1 MIAVGGGLA
10 GAAFALELARNGHPV
25 IVLERAR
32 APQHKVCGE
41 FLSAEAQVLLQ
52 VLGLDLAS
60 LHAVPISHACL
71 VSEPYRAIFQLP
83 FVAAAVSRFRL
94 DQALLLAAQRAGAI
108 VVRGTAVL
116 GIEPHSHIVSV
127 KTHAETW
134 SASAIALA
142 TGKHSLRSFRRPR
155 GRMVGFKMHL
165 DSTTAT
171 RQLANQVQLVFFRA
185 GYMGACL
192 VENGTL
198 SIAWV
203 MTDELLREVGSTWPT
218 QRDYLA
224 RQSERIGDLLSGA
237 RPLFAKPL
245 ATASIPYG
253 YLRKDAA
260 DPRIFPI
267 GDQLAVVPSF
277 IGDGMAIAL
286 HTGLTA
292 ARTLLAGELAASYHH
307 KVIGLLRRQFGL
319 AHILGGLLETRIV
332 SPTVIAAAAYLP
344 SLATKLVAATRLH
357 GFGANAQE
365 FLHFC
370 AKGDPVKVSRR

>member
-1 MIAVGGGLA
+1 MSELPTIAVGGGLA
-10 GAAFALELARNGHPV
+10 GAAFALELARNGRPV
-25 IVLERAR
+25 IVLERAP

-41 FLSAEAQVLLQ
+41 FLSAEAQTLLQ
-52 VLGLDLAS
+52 VLGLDLES
-60 LHAVPISHACL
+60 LHAVPMSHACL
-71 VSEPYRAIFQLP
+71 VSEPYQAIFQLP

-94 DQALLLAAQRAGAI
+94 DQALLLAAQRAGAN

-116 GIEPHSHIVSV
+116 GIEPHPHAVLV
-127 KTHAETW
+127 KTHAKTW
-134 SASAIALA
+134 TASAIALA
-142 TGKHSLRSFRRPR
+142 TGKHSLRSFRRPL

-165 DSTTAT
+165 ESTAAN

-185 GYMGACL
+185 GYMGACV
-192 VENGTL
+192 VEAGTL

-203 MTDELLREVGSTWPT
+203 MTDELLRNVGSTWPA

-237 RPLFAKPL
+237 RPMFAKPA

-253 YLRKDAA
+253 YLRKEAI

-292 ARTLLAGELAASYHH
+292 ARSVLAGEAAASYHR
-307 KVIGLLRRQFGL
+307 KVIRLLQRQFGL
-319 AHILGGLLETRIV
+319 ARILGGLLETRIV
-332 SPTVIAAAAYLP
+332 SPTIIAAATYLP
-344 SLATKLVAATRLH
+344 SLATRVVAATRLH
-357 GFGANAQE
+357 GFDANAQE
-365 FLHFC
+365 L
-370 AKGDPVKVSRR
+370 

>member
-1 MIAVGGGLA
+1 MSKLPAIAVGGGLA

-41 FLSAEAQVLLQ
+41 FLSAEAQTLLQ

-60 LHAVPISHACL
+60 LHAVPMSHARL
-71 VSEPYRAIFQLP
+71 VSEPYQAIFQLP
-83 FVAAAVSRFRL
+83 FVAAAVSRFQL
-94 DQALLLAAQRAGAI
+94 DQALLLAAQRAGAT
-108 VVRGTAVL
+108 VLRGTAVL
-116 GIEPHSHIVSV
+116 GIEPHAHAVLV
-127 KTHAETW
+127 KTHTETW
-134 SASAIALA
+134 TASAIALA
-142 TGKHSLRSFRRPR
+142 TGKHSLRSFRRPH

-165 DSTTAT
+165 ESTAAI
-171 RQLANQVQLVFFRA
+171 RQLANEVQLVFFRA

-192 VENGTL
+192 VEAGTL

-203 MTDELLREVGSTWPT
+203 MTDELLRNVGSAWLP

-237 RPLFAKPL
+237 RPLFTKPF

-253 YLRKDAA
+253 YLRKEAT
-260 DPRIFPI
+260 DPRIFPV

-286 HTGLTA
+286 HTGLMA
-292 ARTLLAGELAASYHH
+292 ARAVLAGELAANYHC

-332 SPTVIAAAAYLP
+332 SPTIIAAAAYLP

-357 GFGANAQE
+357 GFRANA
-365 FLHFC
+365 
-370 AKGDPVKVSRR
+370 

>member
-1 MIAVGGGLA
+1 MSELPAIAVGGGLA

-25 IVLERAR
+25 IVLERTR

-41 FLSAEAQVLLQ
+41 FLSAEAQKLLQ

-60 LHAVPISHACL
+60 LHPVPISRASL
-71 VSEPYRAIFQLP
+71 VSGPYQAKFQLP
-83 FVAAAVSRFRL
+83 FVAAAISRLHL

-116 GIEPHSHIVSV
+116 GIEPHSRAVSV

-134 SASAIALA
+134 TASAIALA
-142 TGKHSLRSFRRPR
+142 TGKHSLRSFRRPH
-155 GRMVGFKMHL
+155 GHMVGFKMHL
-165 DSTTAT
+165 ESTTAT

-192 VENGTL
+192 VEDGTL

-203 MTDELLREVGSTWPT
+203 MTDELLRDVGSTWPT
-218 QRDYLA
+218 LRDYLA
-224 RQSERIGDLLSGA
+224 RQSERIGDLLAGA
-237 RPLFAKPL
+237 HPLFAKPL

-260 DPRIFPI
+260 DPRIYPV

-292 ARTLLAGELAASYHH
+292 ARALLAGEPAASYHRE
-307 KVIGLLRRQFGL
+307 VIGLLRRQFGL

-357 GFGANAQE
+357 GFSANT
-365 FLHFC
+365 
-370 AKGDPVKVSRR
+370 

>member
-1 MIAVGGGLA
+1 MSELPAIAVGGGLA

-41 FLSAEAQVLLQ
+41 FLSAEAQILLQ

-60 LHAVPISHACL
+60 LQAVPISHACL
-71 VSEPYRAIFQLP
+71 VSEPYQAIFQLP

-94 DQALLLAAQRAGAI
+94 DQALLQAAHRAGAV

-127 KTHAETW
+127 KTQAETW
-134 SASAIALA
+134 SASAVALA
-142 TGKHSLRSFRRPR
+142 TGKHSLRSFRRPH

-192 VENGTL
+192 VEDGTL

-203 MTDELLREVGSTWPT
+203 MTDELLRKVGSTWPA

-237 RPLFAKPL
+237 RPLFTKPL

-253 YLRKDAA
+253 YLRKGSA
-260 DPRIFPI
+260 DPRICPI

-292 ARTLLAGELAASYHH
+292 ARALLAGELATSYHH
-307 KVIGLLRRQFGL
+307 KVMGLLRRQFGL

-357 GFGANAQE
+357 GFDTNA
-365 FLHFC
+365 
-370 AKGDPVKVSRR
+370 